1 MTIDASSG
9 LIRWELPKAH
19 MFTGRNEAAVSITV
33 DDRDGG
39 TDSQEF
45 TIIFTDL
52 YVN

>member
-1 MTIDASSG
+1 V
-9 LIRWELPKAH
+9 
-19 MFTGRNEAAVSITV
+19 AVSVTV

-45 TIIFTDL
+45 TIIITDL